1 MVAAVVVAEA
11 VAVTVIEEVA
21 VDAAAV
27 VTAIMVVAGVVVA
40 EDAVVAVDIFKT
52 CSLTPSNNFLPFS
65 LQLKKLVAFDFS
77 LEFPPTRI
85 SFRYLV

>member
-1 MVAAVVVAEA
+1 MAAVVVAEA
-11 VAVTVIEEVA
+11 VAVTEIEEAA
-21 VDAAAV
+21 VDAVVV
-27 VTAIMVVAGVVVA
+27 VTAVMAVAEVVVV

-52 CSLTPSNNFLPFS
+52 CSLTPSNNLLPFS

-77 LEFPPTRI
+77 LEFSPTRI